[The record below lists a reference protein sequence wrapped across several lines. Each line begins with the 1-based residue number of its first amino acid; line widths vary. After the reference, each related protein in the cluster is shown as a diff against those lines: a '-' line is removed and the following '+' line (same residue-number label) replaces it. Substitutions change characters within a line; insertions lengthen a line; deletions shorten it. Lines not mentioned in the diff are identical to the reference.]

1 MCSSDLGIDPD
12 IPVKFTELEIQK
24 LKLEDLGT
32 RRDGQYRA
40 AESALM
46 KQLRLASTVDKAY
59 VPGTANL
66 PAAVGKP

>member
-1 MCSSDLGIDPD
+1 
-12 IPVKFTELEIQK
+12 VEIQK

-46 KQLRLASTVDKAY
+46 KQVRLASTVDKIY
-59 VPGTANL
+59 TPGTANL
-66 PAAVGKP
+66 PAALGKP